1 MAPKVI
7 IPFLWSYYQKKI
19 DLQRDRERIILNLL
33 NLGSKDATDW
43 LFSFYPK
50 SLIRRVLKERGSKGE
65 LSPKSLNYWTLML
78 GVDKSKLSRLRF

>member
-7 IPFLWSYYQKKI
+7 MPFLWSYDQKRI
-19 DLQRDRERIILNLL
+19 DLHRDRERIILNLL
-33 NLGSKDATDW
+33 NLGSREATDW

-50 SLIRRVLKERGSKGE
+50 SLIKRVLKERGSKGE

-78 GVDKSKLSRLRF
+78 KIDKAKLSRSRF